1 MMGILPRSLFWRL
14 VWVLLAGLIITQLL
28 SAALNYEER
37 DQLLLH
43 ASGIQSAER
52 IGDTVHLLDSLNGE
66 ERKHVASLLSV
77 PPQFVSLDRSPV
89 DIDVKAGE
97 NPQVRQFQHMLQN
110 TLGQK
115 RQMRVIRN
123 VAQNVTAAN
132 EEPHTPGYGRRR
144 AMMEGR
150 EFTPGM
156 YHFSPGH
163 PGAMGATGTFFL
175 VQVRLQDGQW
185 VTFETYVPKTSASL
199 SLRLLATLL
208 LLFLA
213 VSVLSFIAVR
223 WITRPLHALA
233 SAADALGRDINRPLL
248 PETGPTEVRQAAH
261 AFNQM
266 QARLKRFIQDRSHIF
281 AAMSHDLKT
290 PITRLRLRAEMLDD
304 AGQRERFEKDLK
316 EMEAMVSQTL
326 EFMGG
331 LDGAQFGTQPRQAI
345 DIMALLESLQADYEE
360 VGQKV
365 TINGHTRIPYM
376 GVAPLLKRCLANLL
390 DNAIFYGQEAR
401 IVVEDSPTCLTL
413 SIQDEG
419 QGIPEEEHE
428 KAFEPFYRLEG
439 SRNRETGGTGLG
451 LTIARN
457 IAHSHGGEISLHN
470 LPQGG
475 LEVWLKLPR

>member
-1 MMGILPRSLFWRL
+1 MGILPRSLFWRL

-37 DQLLLH
+37 DQLLLR

-52 IGDTVHLLDSLNGE
+52 IGDTVRLLDSLSGE
-66 ERKHVASLLSV
+66 ERKRIVSLLSV
-77 PPQFVSLDRSPV
+77 PPQFVTLERNPV
-89 DIDVKAGE
+89 TVEDQAGE
-97 NPQVRQFQHMLQN
+97 PPQVRQFHHMLQN
-110 TLGQK
+110 TLDPE
-115 RQMRVIRN
+115 RQVRVILN
-123 VAQNVTAAN
+123 AAPAN
-132 EEPHTPGYGRRR
+132 EEPRTPGYGRRR

-175 VQVRLQDGQW
+175 VQVQLQDGHW
-185 VTFETYVPKTSASL
+185 VTFDTYVPQTSASL
-199 SLRLLATLL
+199 SQRLLATLL
-208 LLFLA
+208 LLFIA
-213 VSVLSFIAVR
+213 VALLSFIAVR
-223 WITRPLHALA
+223 WITRPLHTLA
-233 SAADALGRDINRPLL
+233 NAADALGQDINHPSL
-248 PETGPTEVRQAAH
+248 PETGPTEVRQAAY
-261 AFNQM
+261 AFNRM

-304 AGQRERFEKDLK
+304 ANQRERFEKDLK

-326 EFMGG
+326 EFMRG
-331 LDGAQFGTQPRQAI
+331 LDSAQFGTQPRQAI
-345 DIMALLESLQADYEE
+345 DIMALLESLQADYAEA
-360 VGQKV
+360 GQKMSLS
-365 TINGHTRIPYM
+365 GHTPKTYM
-376 GVAPLLKRCLANLL
+376 GVAPLLKRCLTNLL
-390 DNAIFYGQEAR
+390 DNAIFYGQEAKV
-401 IVVEDSPTCLTL
+401 VVEDSPTCLTL
-413 SIQDEG
+413 SIQDQG
-419 QGIPEEEHE
+419 QGIPEAEHE

-457 IAHSHGGEISLHN
+457 IAHSHGGEVTLHN

-475 LEVWLKLPR
+475 LEVRLKLPR

>member
-1 MMGILPRSLFWRL
+1 MAILPRSLFWRL

-28 SAALNYEER
+28 SAALNDEER
-37 DQLLLH
+37 DQLLLR
-43 ASGIQSAER
+43 ASGMQSAER
-52 IGDTVHLLDSLNGE
+52 IGDTVRLLDSLSGE
-66 ERKHVASLLSV
+66 ERKRIVSLLSV
-77 PPQFVSLDRSPV
+77 PPQVVTLGRSPV
-89 DIDVKAGE
+89 EMDDTAGQ

-110 TLGQK
+110 TLEPK
-115 RQMRVIRN
+115 RQIRVVLN
-123 VAQNVTAAN
+123 TAPVN
-132 EEPHTPGYGRRR
+132 EEPRTPGYGRRR

-163 PGAMGATGTFFL
+163 RGAMGATGTFFL
-175 VQVRLQDGQW
+175 VQIQLQDGQW
-185 VTFETYVPKTSASL
+185 VTFDTYVPKNSASL
-199 SLRLLATLL
+199 SRRLLATLL
-208 LLFLA
+208 LLFVA
-213 VSVLSFIAVR
+213 VALLSFIAVR
-223 WITRPLHALA
+223 WITRPLHTLA
-233 SAADALGRDINRPLL
+233 NAADALGQDINHPSL
-248 PETGPTEVRQAAH
+248 PETGPTEVRQAAY
-261 AFNQM
+261 AFNRM

-304 AGQRERFEKDLK
+304 ANQQERFEKDLK

-326 EFMGG
+326 EFMRG

-345 DIMALLESLQADYEE
+345 DIMALLESLQADYAEA
-360 VGQKV
+360 
-365 TINGHTRIPYM
+365 GHTITLSGHTQNTYL
-376 GVAPLLKRCLANLL
+376 GVAPLLKRCLTNLL

-401 IVVEDSPTCLTL
+401 VVVKDSPTCLTL
-413 SIQDEG
+413 SIQDQG
-419 QGIPEEEHE
+419 QGIPEAEHE

-457 IAHSHGGEISLHN
+457 IAHSHGGEVTLHN

-475 LEVWLKLPR
+475 LEVRLKLPR

>member
-1 MMGILPRSLFWRL
+1 MGILPRSLFWRL

-37 DQLLLH
+37 DQLLLR

-52 IGDTVHLLDSLNGE
+52 IGDTVRLLDSLSGE
-66 ERKHVASLLSV
+66 ERKRIVSLLSV
-77 PPQFVSLDRSPV
+77 PPQFVTLGRSPV
-89 DIDVKAGE
+89 DMDDTAGQ

-110 TLGQK
+110 TLDPK
-115 RQMRVIRN
+115 RQIRVVLN
-123 VAQNVTAAN
+123 TAPVN
-132 EEPHTPGYGRRR
+132 EEPRTPGYGRRR

-163 PGAMGATGTFFL
+163 RGAMGATGTFFL
-175 VQVRLQDGQW
+175 VQVQLQDGQW
-185 VTFETYVPKTSASL
+185 VTFDTYVPKTSASL
-199 SLRLLATLL
+199 SQRLLATLL
-208 LLFLA
+208 LLFIA
-213 VSVLSFIAVR
+213 VALLSFIAVR
-223 WITRPLHALA
+223 WITRPLHTLA
-233 SAADALGRDINRPLL
+233 NAADALGQDINHPSL
-248 PETGPTEVRQAAH
+248 PETGPTEVRQAAY
-261 AFNQM
+261 AFNRM

-304 AGQRERFEKDLK
+304 ASQRERFEKDLK

-326 EFMGG
+326 EFMRG
-331 LDGAQFGTQPRQAI
+331 LDGAQPRQAI

-365 TINGHTRIPYM
+365 TINGHTHTPYM

-413 SIQDEG
+413 NIQDEG
-419 QGIPEEEHE
+419 QGIPEAEHE

-457 IAHSHGGEISLHN
+457 IAHSHGGEVTLHN